1 MKEDNKMTFIILKDN
16 KDSEYFLSLNWLKA
30 ISVNG
35 DALYVSLGNEE
46 KLLIKGSSTK
56 IKELYQ
62 EILKSIED
70 IYDASDLLLPTINI
84 SRFNCEFI

>member
-1 MKEDNKMTFIILKDN
+1 MKEVNKMTFIILKDN
-16 KDSEYFLSLNWLKA
+16 KDSEFFLSINGLKS
-30 ISVNG
+30 ISVKG
-35 DALYVSLGNEE
+35 ETLYVSLGKEE
-46 KLLIKGSSTK
+46 NLLIKGSRTK

-70 IYDASDLLLPTINI
+70 IYEASDLLLPTINI

>member
-1 MKEDNKMTFIILKDN
+1 MTFIILKDN

-30 ISVNG
+30 ICING
-35 DALYVSLGNEE
+35 ETLYVSLGNEE
-46 KLLIKGSSTK
+46 KLLIKGSRTK

-70 IYDASDLLLPTINI
+70 IYDASELLLPTINI

>member
-1 MKEDNKMTFIILKDN
+1 MKENNKMTFIILKDN
-16 KDSEYFLSLNWLKA
+16 KDSEYFLSLNRLNY
-30 ISVNG
+30 ISVDG
-35 DALYVSLGNEE
+35 ETLYVSLGNEE
-46 KLLIKGSSTK
+46 NLLIKGSRTK

-70 IYDASDLLLPTINI
+70 IYEASDLLLPTINI